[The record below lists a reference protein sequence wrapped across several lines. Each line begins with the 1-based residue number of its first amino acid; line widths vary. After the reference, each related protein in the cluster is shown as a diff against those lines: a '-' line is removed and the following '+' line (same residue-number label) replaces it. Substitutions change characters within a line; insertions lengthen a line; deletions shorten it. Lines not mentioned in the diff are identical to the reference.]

1 MSDVPAEATHKVG
14 GALTKKIGPL
24 PGFAWLLIVVGAAYG
39 WYYWKGGHSV
49 GASAPA
55 PASLSTDTGAGT
67 YTGATTDTTGSTF
80 NGSVSTTP
88 AGAAPATTNAQ
99 WARNVAD
106 GLITSGANPTDV
118 ENALSA
124 YLNGQTLT
132 PTQNAIINTA
142 LRQYGQPPEGIIA
155 VHSPAPVAAPKPVA
169 APGKPAPK
177 PVPKPAPK
185 PVPHPAPRP
194 AAHTYVVRPGDS
206 LSLIAGR
213 YYGNVSEW
221 PKIYN
226 ANRSKIHNPNLIYPG
241 QVLSIPA

>member
-1 MSDVPAEATHKVG
+1 MSDAPAEATHKVG

-24 PGFAWLLIVVGAAYG
+24 PGFAWLLIVVGGAYG
-39 WYYWKGGHSV
+39 YYYWKGGHSV

-55 PASLSTDTGAGT
+55 PASLSTDAGAGS
-67 YTGATTDTTGSTF
+67 YTGATTDTTGNTF
-80 NGSVSTTP
+80 SGAVSTTP
-88 AGAAPATTNAQ
+88 AGAAASTTNAQ

-124 YLNGQTLT
+124 YLNGQTLSA
-132 PTQNAIINTA
+132 TQNAIVNTA

-155 VHSPAPVAAPKPVA
+155 VHSPAPVAASKPVA
-169 APGKPAPK
+169 KPVAK

-185 PVPHPAPRP
+185 AVPHPAARP
-194 AAHTYVVRPGDS
+194 AAHSYVVRPGDT

-213 YYGNVSEW
+213 YYGNVAEW